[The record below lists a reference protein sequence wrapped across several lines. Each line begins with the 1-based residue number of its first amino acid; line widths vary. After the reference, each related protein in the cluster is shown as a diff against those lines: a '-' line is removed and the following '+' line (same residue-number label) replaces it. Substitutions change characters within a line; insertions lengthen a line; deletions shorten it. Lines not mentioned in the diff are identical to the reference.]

1 MVLLMDNGI
10 KTCCT
15 DLRDFIDYWGPA
27 NVQSGFGGV
36 RILVGDEYKV
46 FRVCPFCGVE
56 LVSEN

>member
-1 MVLLMDNGI
+1 MAGELN
-10 KTCCT
+10 KCCT

-36 RILVGDEYKV
+36 RILVGDRYKV
-46 FRVCPFCGVE
+46 FRVCPFCGTG